1 MPTGSVDL
9 GAVFDALRG
18 VLARYANRPGVA
30 FEERRGVCQI
40 SLTTRTDRTG
50 RPLFVASANVNKN
63 YVSYHLMPLYM
74 NPALK
79 DSIPAALK
87 KRLQGKACFN
97 FTSVDTAALKDLAK
111 LTKKGVDS
119 FKTLPL
125 PWEAKRPSGGS
136 RSAGSGTARRG

>member
-1 MPTGSVDL
+1 MPAAATDF
-9 GAVFDALRG
+9 GAVFASLRG
-18 VLARYANRPGVA
+18 VLLPYATRRGFVC
-30 FEERRGVCQI
+30 EERKGVYQI

-79 DSIPAALK
+79 DVIPPALK

-97 FTSVDTAALKDLAK
+97 FTAVDAATLKELAS
-111 LTKKGVDS
+111 LTRKGIDS
-119 FKTLPL
+119 FKNLQL
-125 PWEAKRPSGGS
+125 PWEAKRS
-136 RSAGSGTARRG
+136 